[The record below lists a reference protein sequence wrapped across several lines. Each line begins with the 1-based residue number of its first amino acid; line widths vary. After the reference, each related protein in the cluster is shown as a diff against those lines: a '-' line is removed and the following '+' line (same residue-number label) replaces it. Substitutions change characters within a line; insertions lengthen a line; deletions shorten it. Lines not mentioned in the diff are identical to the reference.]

1 MGCAL
6 DVVAV
11 IVDSANIALIS
22 QSLADQGKRGNA
34 VKRCCLNSDG
44 GISQHAIEK
53 VADSKAFTISTAS
66 LT

>member
-1 MGCAL
+1 MM
-6 DVVAV
+6 DN
-11 IVDSANIALIS
+11 DEESDHENIALIN
-22 QSLADQGKRGNA
+22 QSLADHQGKRGNA

>member
-11 IVDSANIALIS
+11 IVDSANIALIR

-34 VKRCCLNSDG
+34 VKRD
-44 GISQHAIEK
+44 
-53 VADSKAFTISTAS
+53 VASTVMVGFHNI
-66 LT
+66 L